1 MNPDRRG
8 NSRVD
13 SLRNIVRDPRGALLF
28 LIPGTGTSMRVNG
41 KAQLCPDEGLRAFF
55 AMHGKLPKC
64 TILITVESAY
74 TQCQKAIAR
83 SKLWDPTRASAAKR
97 PIHRG

>member
-8 NSRVD
+8 NSRID

-28 LIPGTGTSMRVNG
+28 LIPGTGTSMRVNS
-41 KAQLCPDEGLRAFF
+41 KAHLCTDEGLCASF

-64 TILITVESAY
+64 MILITVESEY
-74 TQCQKAIAR
+74 TKCQKAIAR
-83 SKLWDPTRASAAKR
+83 
-97 PIHRG
+97 